1 MREKM
6 LKQFS
11 HLATGE
17 LTAVVVFAIVVYLLV
32 ERFPELRLLSHW
44 PFWSAFLTLEF
55 ILLQGSLY
63 WFLKYR
69 SLQMKSASMPS
80 GATRS
85 FRILQILDLGLIGLS
100 LILFIV
106 GSFRELGF
114 PAISLAISIFV
125 LLFAIAEY
133 VNYFHYQLSYK
144 MAEWP
149 LVIRSGRLKKSCLS
163 KDFREKK

>member
-1 MREKM
+1 M

-17 LTAVVVFAIVVYLLV
+17 LTAVVVFAIVVYLLM
-32 ERFPELRLLSHW
+32 ERFPELRLLSHL

-63 WFLKYR
+63 WFLKFR
-69 SLQMKSASMPS
+69 SHQKNCTSVPF
-80 GATRS
+80 GAIRA

-100 LILFIV
+100 LILIIV
-106 GSFRELGF
+106 GIIREPGF
-114 PAISLAISIFV
+114 PAIRLAISIFV
-125 LLFAIAEY
+125 LLFAMAEY

-149 LVIRSGRLKKSCLS
+149 LVIRSRRLKKSCLS